1 MKERTMGKRLILLGA
16 PGSGKGTWSK
26 ILSDEKGLPHI
37 ATGDLFRAELAAKT
51 PLGRKVKSFMDQGA
65 LVPDELTLLLVEK
78 ALSDERAVNGF
89 ILDGFP
95 RTIPQAEALT
105 EFLEKRGQAI
115 DMVINIVVDESVL
128 IERTLSRLVCIKCG
142 QPYNTMNMKP
152 AVEGKCD
159 HCAGDVV
166 HRSDD
171 TEETLRKRLEAYRAS
186 TAPLIDYYK
195 ERDLLVAF
203 TNDCPLNEEMRNRL
217 FSMVD
222 GIKGEA

>member
-142 QPYNTMNMKP
+142 QPYNDVFGISGRPPHGQQTDGGTGAETSDVSN
-152 AVEGKCD
+152 AGCD
-159 HCAGDVV
+159 A
-166 HRSDD
+166 R
-171 TEETLRKRLEAYRAS
+171 ELAS
-186 TAPLIDYYK
+186 RGHYFPLQPLTICGITVF
-195 ERDLLVAF
+195 RD
-203 TNDCPLNEEMRNRL
+203 
-217 FSMVD
+217 
-222 GIKGEA
+222 